1 MSDAYVV
8 LAIAA
13 MGVVTFL
20 IRALPFLAARWLI
33 NSPVVRRVGVF
44 LPPAIMTLLLIHS
57 VRDLG
62 SQSADHT
69 LPTVVAVLVVLVFQ
83 AYKRQ
88 PLLSITAGTVL
99 YVLWVQQL

>member
-1 MSDAYVV
+1 MNTGYVV
-8 LAIAA
+8 MAIAA
-13 MGVVTFL
+13 MGAVTFL
-20 IRALPFLAARWLI
+20 IRALPFLAARWLRQ
-33 NSPVVRRVGVF
+33 SPVVRQVGVF

-62 SQSADHT
+62 GQSSSHI
-69 LPTVVAVLVVLVFQ
+69 LPTLVAVGVVLALQ

-99 YVLWVQQL
+99 YMLWVQQL